1 MTTHA
6 SHQTVRLSQ
15 GKHRDPDH
23 GACVMELASMLA
35 AEPFSDRPRCVDP
48 VIAGFLRTYND
59 GIDDRRRQDLY
70 PLAAEVVGSRSVSSV
85 QAERAQMC
93 LRWAQD
99 RYDARRRGARR
110 LLPLRPLLPDGRLGC
125 VIGDVAGVVES
136 PAYAIFAMNKTLQKL
151 DSREFGGGGSAI
163 AVYNASQPFT
173 DAKPALKWDGEWH
186 ITIEVFRDLGTA
198 FAACL
203 VLIYVLMVGWFRSF
217 LTPMMKHLGL
227 VLRWRGMPQKASKRI
242 LFVPRAGNAAGSNP
256 RDPTQGWK
264 ALPESGK
271 RNCIVLRNIWVFRR

>member
-1 MTTHA
+1 MTHA

-35 AEPFSDRPRCVDP
+35 GEPFSDRPRCVDP

-110 LLPLRPLLPDGRLGC
+110 LLPLRPLLPDGRLGDDAA
-125 VIGDVAGVVES
+125 GTLAGRVAVKQACKRRADGAHE
-136 PAYAIFAMNKTLQKL
+136 A
-151 DSREFGGGGSAI
+151 
-163 AVYNASQPFT
+163 
-173 DAKPALKWDGEWH
+173 AL
-186 ITIEVFRDLGTA
+186 
-198 FAACL
+198 
-203 VLIYVLMVGWFRSF
+203 
-217 LTPMMKHLGL
+217 
-227 VLRWRGMPQKASKRI
+227 
-242 LFVPRAGNAAGSNP
+242 LFVRELLAVGGERPDSVEPRE
-256 RDPTQGWK
+256 R
-264 ALPESGK
+264 AL
-271 RNCIVLRNIWVFRR
+271 V